1 LYKLEGQY
9 WKCKNCINIFNYVR
23 VACLL
28 CLLAFFINTSIAQ
41 ICGTPGLDG
50 AVNVS
55 KSINTYFPPLGDVV
69 LAAGA
74 KTINLAAVPAD
85 DFYGNNFGTEPIKA
99 GDLLLVIQMQDAAI
113 NYSNNSNYGANNT
126 ASGPDNLGGTGFTS
140 LGNSGRFEY
149 LIATNAV
156 PLTGGMLTFKGSGAG
171 GGAVFSY
178 TNAAPTTT
186 SGKKTFE
193 VVRVPQYS
201 NLVLT
206 SNISTPP
213 FNGRAGGIIAFDVAG
228 SMDFAGF
235 TIDASSKGFRG
246 GYGIIAPSDA
256 NINNLYVVGSYDTRS
271 VGKGESIAGTPRYMW
286 DGYNQVDNTDEGLP
300 GGSYGKGAPANG
312 GGGGCDHN
320 AGGGG
325 GGNGGAG
332 GVGGDGTGFGGN
344 GPGTYPNGG
353 RPGSITYAGAT
364 PDISRLIMGG
374 GGGGG
379 DANDALTG
387 VKGGVGG
394 GIILVNVGTI
404 TGSGTILANGGNGAI
419 GQYGNN
425 PDGAG
430 GGGAGGTVF
439 IKVSNADA
447 AANLMVEA
455 KGGNGGNTA
464 GDRTDDEHGPG
475 GGGGGGLVYYAMS
488 SGTVNVVVDKGK
500 SGISNS
506 GAGIPHNAGDGVV
519 GKSLPF
525 LASDLPAYLQGGG
538 TICFPHVNTSMA
550 AVNLPAKIYPGST
563 FIYRIKAVNIGSGN
577 AGGVQVE
584 TQLPAGFTYSSATV
598 IYTGNAGGPATI
610 SNIGTANKPLLGDFN
625 ISPND
630 TAIIELVA
638 QVGCAVPT
646 GKYHTSAQTIYFDP
660 TRTRNDNLRRIT
672 GQANAFTGAKV
683 TYETGAAGF
692 VPGINYNGN
701 LAAATADDITVVA
714 SSALLNNT
722 IAIANPP
729 IVFCVNGDP
738 GIITGSAPTGGSD
751 VYTYQWQSS
760 ANNIDFTD
768 VPATDT
774 KDFDPPVAS
783 ATIYYRRVVNSLSC
797 DPPIISNVVTITVLP
812 AVSNNIVT
820 APAVAAFC
828 SPGGNPAAITGSVP
842 TGGNGTYTYQWQ
854 SSADNINF
862 TPIQGAAAKDF
873 DPGNIAVTTYYRRTA
888 AAGVCSNP
896 SISDTVTITINPSPQ
911 LSSSLTPPDLCS
923 NAIFNY
929 TPSSNMTG
937 TVFTWARAVTAD
949 ISNPV
954 ASGTN
959 NPAETLVN
967 TGTAIAKA
975 TFTFTLTAGGCS
987 TVQNVVVNVLPSPAL
1002 TSTLTPLDICT
1013 NAVFNYIPT
1022 SATAGTGF
1030 AWSRAAVEGISNS
1043 AATGAGNPGE
1053 TLINTTQLPVTVSY
1067 NYTLTT
1073 GACSSANPIV
1083 VKVKVNPLPVAGFSV
1098 PDFCLN
1104 DGTAKFTNQSTNPG
1118 GTVAQLGY
1126 AWNFGDPNANP
1137 QRPNTSTDKDAAHV
1151 YTKTGEYT
1159 VALTATSAQG
1169 CVNSISKIFTVNGS
1183 SPKADFIVKNATA
1196 LCSNAAVEF
1205 EDKAT
1210 VDFGEITKIEWYY
1223 DFGNAP
1229 TVKVTDDNPAARSGT
1244 ARNYTYTYP
1253 VFYSPASE
1261 QITVKMVAYSG
1272 ISCVSEKSTV
1282 ITVNASPEVAFT
1294 AINAVCQQVAAFQI
1308 TQAKEVHG
1316 VLTGS
1321 GIYTGNGISS
1331 QGMFNPAT
1339 AGEGSHT
1346 ITYTFTAINGCKD
1359 EKTQVIAVNPSP
1371 AITASNTQVL
1381 EGGQVVLQATNSGVE
1396 ASYKW
1401 TPATSLSRDN
1411 ILTPIATPK
1420 QDILYTITAT
1430 SSANCEAKATVFV
1443 TVIKNPVVPNTFSP
1457 NGDGINDVWN
1467 IPYLNTFPNVSVQ
1480 VFDRY
1485 GRQVYKSAGYSIP
1498 WNGRVGGKDLPIG
1511 TYYYIINPEGGRKP
1525 MQGAVTILR

>member
-1 LYKLEGQY
+1 M
-9 WKCKNCINIFNYVR
+9 
-23 VACLL
+23 L
-28 CLLAFFINTSIAQ
+28 CLLAFFINTSTAQ

-55 KSINTYFPPLGDVV
+55 RSINTYFPPQGDMV

-74 KTINLAAVPAD
+74 KTLNLAAVPAD
-85 DFYGNNFGTEPIKA
+85 DLYGNNFGTEPIKA
-99 GDLLLVIQMQDAAI
+99 GDLLLAIQMQDAAI
-113 NYSNNSNYGANNT
+113 NYTNNSSYGANNAT
-126 ASGPDNLGGTGFTS
+126 SGPDNLGGTGFTN

-156 PLTGGMLTFKGSGAG
+156 PLTGGLLTFKGSGAG
-171 GGAVFSY
+171 GGTVFSY
-178 TNAAPTTT
+178 TNATPTTT

-193 VVRVPQYS
+193 IVRVPQYS

-246 GYGIIAPSDA
+246 GYGIIAPSDV
-256 NINNLYVVGSYDTRS
+256 NINNLYVVASYDTRS

-286 DGYNQVDNTDEGLP
+286 DGYNQVDNVDEGLP

-332 GVGGDGTGFGGN
+332 GVGGDGTGYGGT

-404 TGSGTILANGGNGAI
+404 TGSGTILANGGNGSI
-419 GQYGNN
+419 GQYGSN

-464 GDRTDDEHGPG
+464 GDRVDDEHGPG
-475 GGGGGGLVYYAMS
+475 GGGGGGLVYYAVS
-488 SGTVNVVVDKGK
+488 GGTVTVVVDKGK
-500 SGISNS
+500 SGVSNS
-506 GAGIPHNAGDGVV
+506 GAGIPHNAGDGLA

-525 LASDLPAYLQGGG
+525 VASDLPPYLQGGG
-538 TICFPHVNTSMA
+538 TICFPHVNTTLS
-550 AVNLPAKIYPGST
+550 AVNLPAKVYPGST
-563 FIYRIKAVNIGSGN
+563 VTYRIKAVNIGSGN

-584 TQLPAGFTYSSATV
+584 TQLPAGFTYESATV
-598 IYTGNAGGPATI
+598 VYTGTAGGPATI
-610 SNIGTANKPLLGDFN
+610 GNIGTANKPLVGDFN

-630 TAIIELVA
+630 TVIVELVA
-638 QVGCAVPT
+638 RVGCTVAT
-646 GKYHTSAQTIYFDP
+646 GKYHASAQTIYFDP
-660 TRTRNDNLRRIT
+660 TRTRNDNSRRIT
-672 GQANAFTGAKV
+672 GQANAFAGAKT

-701 LAAATADDITVVA
+701 LPAATADDVIVVA
-714 SSALLNNT
+714 SSALLNNIIT
-722 IAIANPP
+722 IANSP

-738 GIITGSAPTGGSD
+738 GIITGSTPAGGSD

-760 ANNIDFTD
+760 ANNTDFTD
-768 VPATDT
+768 IPSSDT
-774 KDFDPPVAS
+774 KDFDPPI
-783 ATIYYRRVVNSLSC
+783 ATATVYYRRLVNSLSC
-797 DPPIISNVVTITVLP
+797 DPPIISNVIAVTVLP
-812 AVSNNIVT
+812 AVSDNEIT
-820 APAVAAFC
+820 APAGAAFC
-828 SPGGNPAAITGSVP
+828 SPGGNPTAIVGSVP
-842 TGGNGTYTYQWQ
+842 TGGNGIYTYQWQ
-854 SSADNINF
+854 SATGNVNF
-862 TPIQGAAAKDF
+862 TAIQGAMAKDF
-873 DPGNIAVTTYYRRTA
+873 DPGNVTATTYYRRTA
-888 AAGVCSNP
+888 AAGICSSP

-911 LSSSLTPPDLCS
+911 LSSASAPPDICS
-923 NAIFNY
+923 NAVFNY
-929 TPSSNMTG
+929 APTSTMVG
-937 TVFTWARAVTAD
+937 TVFTWSRAAVVG
-949 ISNPV
+949 ISNPA
-954 ASGTN
+954 ASGTD
-959 NPAETLVN
+959 NPAETLIN
-967 TGTAIAKA
+967 TGTTIAKV
-975 TFTFTLTAGGCS
+975 TYVYTLTAGGCT
-987 TVQNVVVNVLPSPAL
+987 TVQNVAVNVLPSPAL
-1002 TSTLTPLDICT
+1002 SSTLTPPDICT
-1013 NAVFNYIPT
+1013 NSAFGYLPA

-1030 AWSRAAVEGISNS
+1030 AWSRAAIDGISN
-1043 AATGAGNPGE
+1043 AAANGTGNPSE
-1053 TLINTTQLPVTVSY
+1053 TLINSTQSPITVSY
-1067 NYTLTT
+1067 NYTLNT
-1073 GACSSANPIV
+1073 GACISVNPII
-1083 VKVKVNPLPVAGFSV
+1083 VKVKVNPLPVAGFNV

-1104 DGTAKFTNQSTNPG
+1104 DGTAKFTNQSAGPG
-1118 GTVAQLGY
+1118 GTVAQLSY
-1126 AWNFGDPNANP
+1126 AWNFGDPNANA
-1137 QRPNTSTDKDAAHV
+1137 QRPNTSTDKDAAHM

-1159 VALTATSAQG
+1159 VALTATSSQG
-1169 CVNSISKIFTVNGS
+1169 CVNSTSKAFVVNGS
-1183 SPKADFIVKNATA
+1183 SPKADFIIKNAAA
-1196 LCSNAAVEF
+1196 LCSNIAVEL

-1229 TVKVTDDNPAARSGT
+1229 TEKVTDDNPAARGGM
-1244 ARNYTYTYP
+1244 ARNYTHTYP
-1253 VFYSPASE
+1253 IFYSPASK
-1261 QITVKMVAYSG
+1261 QIAVKMVAYSG
-1272 ISCVSEKSTV
+1272 ISCVSEKSII
-1282 ITVNASPEVAFT
+1282 ITLNAAPEVTFT
-1294 AINAVCQQVAAFQI
+1294 SLSPVCQQVAAFQF

-1316 VLTGS
+1316 VLTGA
-1321 GIYTGNGISS
+1321 GIYSGGGINS
-1331 QGMFNPAT
+1331 QGIFNPAT

-1346 ITYTFTAINGCKD
+1346 ITYTFTASNGCKD
-1359 EKTQVIAVNPSP
+1359 EKTQVIVVNPSP
-1371 AITASNTQVL
+1371 AISASNTQVL
-1381 EGGQVVLQATNSGVE
+1381 EGGQVVLQAINSGVE

-1401 TPATSLSRDN
+1401 APAISLNRDD
-1411 ILTPIATPK
+1411 ILTPTATPK

-1430 SSANCEAKATVFV
+1430 SSADCEAMATVYV

-1457 NGDGINDVWN
+1457 NGDGINDLWN
-1467 IPYLNTFPNVSVQ
+1467 IPYLNSFPNVSVQ

-1485 GRQVYKSAGYSIP
+1485 GRQVYKSTGYSVP

-1525 MQGAVTILR
+1525 IQGSVTILR